1 MRGVQPNFKT
11 PLWRVPGM
19 WLARSIG
26 LEFDRLNQD
35 FMGRWIATGA
45 LAE

>member
-19 WLARSIG
+19 WLAHSIG
-26 LEFDRLNQD
+26 LEFDGLNQD